1 MGNENKEA
9 LRKELIEEEGL
20 KLEAYI
26 EEISGKWHI
35 GYGHL
40 LQQEQTEAELAVL
53 ELGHDE
59 YEIDEWEGFTIT
71 IEQAEQLLGVDIQDA
86 IDSLKPKFMDE
97 DLGKL
102 SPARFIS
109 IMSMAY
115 QVGGYGVQREFPSF
129 CKAVQEE
136 DWDRAA
142 DEMLW
147 RNGLTKK
154 KRSAWYTQT
163 PDRCQEMADMMR
175 TGTFINE
182 EQQEEFTEE
191 LDPSKETI
199 TKEEFANLVN
209 RVDEILDILKDSQY
223 KPTKKPSRRS

>member
-1 MGNENKEA
+1 MNNKEA
-9 LRKELIEEEGL
+9 LRNELIQEEGL
-20 KLEAYI
+20 ELEAYI
-26 EEISGKWHI
+26 ESKSQKWHI

-53 ELGHDE
+53 KLEHDE
-59 YEIDEWEGFTIT
+59 YEIDEWNGFTIT
-71 IEQAEQLLGVDIQDA
+71 IEQAEKLLDVDIQDA
-86 IDSLKPKFMDE
+86 IDSLKPKFTDE
-97 DLGKL
+97 DLDKL
-102 SPARFIS
+102 TPARFIS

-147 RNGLTKK
+147 RNGLTQK

-163 PDRCQEMADMMR
+163 PKRCQEMADMMR
-175 TGTFINE
+175 TGTFKGE
-182 EQQEEFTEE
+182 E
-191 LDPSKETI
+191 KETTLTSFAPPTIGESI
-199 TKEEFANLVN
+199 TKEEFMKLANNVN
-209 RVDEILDILKDSQY
+209 EILDILKDSQY